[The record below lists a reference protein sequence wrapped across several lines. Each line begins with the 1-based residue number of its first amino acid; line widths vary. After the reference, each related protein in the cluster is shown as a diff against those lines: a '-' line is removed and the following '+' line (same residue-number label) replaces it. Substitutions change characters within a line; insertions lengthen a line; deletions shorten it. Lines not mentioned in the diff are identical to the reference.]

1 MLRSLLFTSVVVLL
15 AGCGFPNKNY
25 STLPDPG
32 IIRVTQTEAGFQAIP
47 PECARLLE
55 PSRLNKFD
63 DPRPAVAFGCA
74 TYTNL
79 AEQLARPRDLT
90 HPAPYAGQSPDT
102 AGAAVQRYREN
113 AVTPLR
119 STSATDIGVS
129 N

>member
-1 MLRSLLFTSVVVLL
+1 MVRSCILAVIVLMLT
-15 AGCGFPNKNY
+15 ACGFPNKNY
-25 STLPDPG
+25 STLPDSSV
-32 IIRVTQTEAGFQAIP
+32 IRVTQTEAGFQAIP

-79 AEQLARPRDLT
+79 AEQLARPQDLT

-102 AGAAVQRYREN
+102 AAAAVQRYREN
-113 AVTPLR
+113 AITPLR